1 MVMAISKNICLVI
14 ETGTDVRLIEG
25 LASRSN
31 LTVIYRQTG
40 KSFVSQPTDAVI
52 ELIEGPSSRIKFAQF
67 TVEYLTQNPD
77 RFDHIIS
84 QNYGLSALAANTA
97 ARITK
102 TPTSMLV
109 CSPAEAYYQCRK
121 TAAIPDKPFWQKELL
136 AIRTIAI
143 ANAIVGQHYL
153 TLSQH
158 LSDTVAQYGIKR
170 KTQFLPLYG
179 VDTTLFKPPTI
190 PKTQLKQQLGLPTT
204 GTLIFFSSRIAPE
217 KDSETLLLAFQQLI
231 EEGQD
236 LWLLHRS
243 GGYKTFLQDA
253 KTYNIDHRIIATDAV
268 HPHKELPL
276 DYQACD
282 LTIQSSRQEGL
293 GFSPLESLAS
303 ETPVIASA
311 VGGLRE
317 TITPITGWSYPVGDI
332 EALAN
337 CIREVISNPEEAE
350 KRAKAGREMVQATYD
365 STLVFAQLLAIINN
379 CNHDALKASS

>member
-1 MVMAISKNICLVI
+1 MNKKQLCFIV
-14 ETGTDVRLIEG
+14 ETGTDVRLVEG
-25 LASRSN
+25 MASIFD
-31 LTVIYRQTG
+31 LCVIYRQTNRSFISQST
-40 KSFVSQPTDAVI
+40 KSEFQK
-52 ELIEGPSSRIKFAQF
+52 LGGPDSRIEFSRFVAQYLVDNSSKFDY
-67 TVEYLTQNPD
+67 V
-77 RFDHIIS
+77 IS
-84 QNYGLSALAANTA
+84 QNYGLSALAANIA
-97 ARITK
+97 ARATK
-102 TPTSMLV
+102 IPTSMLV

-121 TAAIPDKPFWQKELL
+121 TAALPDKPFRQKELL

-158 LSDTVAQYGIKR
+158 LSDTVTQYGIKK

-179 VDTTLFKPPTI
+179 VDTTLFKPSTI
-190 PKTQLKQQLGLPTT
+190 SKTQLKQQLGLPTT

-268 HPHKELPL
+268 HPHKGLPL

-303 ETPVIASA
+303 GTPVIASA
-311 VGGLRE
+311 VGGLLE
-317 TITPITGWSYPVGDI
+317 TITPETGWSYPVGNVQ
-332 EALAN
+332 ALAN
-337 CIREVISNPEEAE
+337 SIREVITNPEEAQ
-350 KRAKAGREMVQATYD
+350 KRTQTGRKMVQETYD
-365 STLVFAQLLAIINN
+365 STLVFNQLLDIVNN
-379 CNHDALKASS
+379 SK

>member
-1 MVMAISKNICLVI
+1 MKKRAICFII

-25 LASRSN
+25 LSSQFE
-31 LTVIYRQTG
+31 LIVVYRQTG
-40 KSFVSQPTDAVI
+40 KSFVSQPTQAEFEVV
-52 ELIEGPSSRIKFAQF
+52 EGPSSRIKFAQF
-67 TVEYLTQNPD
+67 LVSYLIKFSPKIDYVIT
-77 RFDHIIS
+77 
-84 QNYGLSALAANTA
+84 QNYGLSPLAANIA
-97 ARITK
+97 AKITT

-121 TAAIPDKPFWQKELL
+121 TAALPDKPFRQKELL

-143 ANAIVGQHYL
+143 ANAIIGQHYL

-158 LSDTVAQYGIKR
+158 LSDTVNQYGIKN
-170 KTQFLPLYG
+170 KTEFLPLYG
-179 VDTTLFKPPTI
+179 VDTTLFKPATI
-190 PKTQLKQQLGLPTT
+190 SKTELKQQLGLPTT

-268 HPHKELPL
+268 HPHQGLPL

-303 ETPVIASA
+303 GTPVIASA
-311 VGGLRE
+311 IGGLLE
-317 TITPITGWSYPVGDI
+317 TITPETGWSYPVGDVQ
-332 EALAN
+332 ALAN
-337 CIREVISNPEEAE
+337 SIREVITNPQEAQ
-350 KRAKAGREMVQATYD
+350 KRTQAGRKMVQETYD
-365 STLVFAQLLAIINN
+365 STIVFNKLLDLVNN
-379 CNHDALKASS
+379 SIQPF